1 MAVYRVDLDSCI
13 GCRNCYNVCPM
24 DVFRYD
30 FDAKKAVIAYVTE
43 CQVCGQCVVNCLGR
57 SLGLTF
63 EEASQPLT
71 NYR

>member
-1 MAVYRVDLDSCI
+1 MAVYRVDLESCV
-13 GCRNCYNVCPM
+13 GCKNCYNICPM

-30 FDAKKAVIAYVTE
+30 FDKNKSVIAYVTE
-43 CQVCGQCVVNCLGR
+43 CQVCGQCVINCPTQ